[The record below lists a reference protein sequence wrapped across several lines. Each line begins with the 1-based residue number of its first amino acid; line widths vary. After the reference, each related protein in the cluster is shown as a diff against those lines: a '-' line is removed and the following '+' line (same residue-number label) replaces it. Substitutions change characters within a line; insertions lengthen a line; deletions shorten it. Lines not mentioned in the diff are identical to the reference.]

1 MLTDWMLRLRA
12 LFQRTTVEREIDDEL
27 RFHFEHQVDSYV
39 ARGLEREEAI
49 RKVRLEI
56 GGLDQVK
63 EEYRDALG
71 VRLIDGVSRD
81 LRLALRSLRS
91 TPIVTTVAI
100 LSLAL
105 GIGANTAIF
114 SLIDSL
120 VLRTLP
126 GVVQPEQLVTMSS
139 GSPVPTEPR
148 WSYAFWKEIEKRSQ
162 AFDGALAWSARRF
175 DLSAGGETQ
184 SVEGVLA
191 TGSFFET
198 LGVRATIGRTFT
210 AADDV
215 LGGTNDGP
223 VAVIG
228 YNLWQRRFGASAQVV
243 GMPLTIDR
251 VPFTIIGVAPAG
263 FFGTEVGRSID
274 IAVPLSAEPL
284 LQGSAS
290 NLKAPFD
297 KFNLWLVVA
306 LRLKPEQSLEAA
318 TTVLRDVQ
326 PHIREA
332 AKPHIPQV
340 REFEFIKEPFTLTPI
355 STGISGLRRSY
366 QRPLVMILLVVALV
380 LLVACANIA
389 NLQLARARMRR
400 HELSVR
406 RALGAARWQLTRQL
420 LIESLLLAAVGAG
433 FALVI
438 ASWGSRALVAQIS
451 TQASLITLHLPV
463 DWRVLGFTMAI
474 TIATVL
480 LFGVAPAFQA
490 ARVAPIEAIK
500 VQGRG
505 LVGEHRTRFAG
516 TLVVL
521 QVGVSLVLVVFA
533 GLFISSLQRLTS
545 RSLGFDTQ
553 RALHLRVDAAQ
564 ASVKPPDRAT
574 FYQRLVDAAA
584 TVPGVESAAASD
596 KTPFDRGNASGFV
609 RVSGAPREVA
619 SESISSRISYIT
631 PAWFATYGIPL
642 RAGRVFDMHDRNGG
656 MPVLIVNEAFVRKF
670 FPAGNALGSA
680 VTLALGQREEYTM
693 GPRTVIGVVGDTI
706 YSSLR
711 EASQAIVYLPLA
723 QYDLPI
729 PPFAFIN
736 VTVRA
741 AAGSPSALAAGVKGA
756 LASVDKNLMVRSS
769 TLDIHVNDSL
779 RQERILALLTG
790 SFAALGLLLAGLGL
804 YGVTA
809 YAVTRRR
816 TEIGIRMALGAV
828 QTTVV
833 RLVVSRV
840 ARLVGIGVVAGTVAS
855 LWLSRFVASLLY
867 GLEPGDPTTLLVAVV
882 VLGAVGI
889 TAALLPAMRA
899 SRIDPAAVLRES

>member
-12 LFQRTTVEREIDDEL
+12 LFKRTTVEQEIDDEL
-27 RFHFEHQVDSYV
+27 RFHFDHQVDSYV
-39 ARGLEREEAI
+39 ARGLERAEAV
-49 RKVRLEI
+49 RRARLEF

-71 VRLIDGVSRD
+71 VRLIDSFSRD
-81 LRLALRSLRS
+81 VRLALRSLRS

-139 GSPVPTEPR
+139 GSPGPAGPR

-162 AFDGALAWSARRF
+162 VFDGALAWSARRF
-175 DLSAGGETQ
+175 DLSAGGEIQ
-184 SVEGVLA
+184 SVEGVFA

-198 LGVRATIGRTFT
+198 LGVRAAIGRTFT
-210 AADDV
+210 PADDV

-228 YNLWQRRFGASAQVV
+228 YNLWQSRFGASPQVV

-251 VPFTIIGVAPAG
+251 VPFTIVGVAPAG

-290 NLKAPFD
+290 NVKAPFD
-297 KFNLWLVVA
+297 TFNSWLVVA

-318 TTVLRDVQ
+318 TTILRDMQ
-326 PHIREA
+326 PGIREG
-332 AKPHIPQV
+332 AKPQIPQV
-340 REFEFIKEPFTLTPI
+340 REFEFIKEPFTLSPI
-355 STGISGLRRSY
+355 STGISELRRSY
-366 QRPLVMILLVVALV
+366 QRPLVAILFVVALV

-406 RALGAARWQLTRQL
+406 RALGAAPWQLTRQL

-438 ASWGSRALVAQIS
+438 ASWGSRTLVTQIS
-451 TQASLITLHLPV
+451 TQASSITLELPL
-463 DWRVLGFTMAI
+463 DWRVLGFTMAL
-474 TIATVL
+474 TTATVL
-480 LFGVAPAFQA
+480 VFGIAPAFQA
-490 ARVAPIEAIK
+490 AGVAPIEAIK

-516 TLVVL
+516 ALVVL
-521 QVGVSLVLVVFA
+521 QVGLSLVLVVFA
-533 GLFISSLQRLTS
+533 GLFVSSFQRLTS
-545 RSLGFDTQ
+545 RSLGFDTE
-553 RALHLRVDAAQ
+553 RVHLIRIDAAQ
-564 ASVKPPDRAT
+564 ASSKPTDRGAL
-574 FYQRLVDAAA
+574 YHRLVDAVASI
-584 TVPGVESAAASD
+584 PGVASAAASD
-596 KTPFDRGNASGFV
+596 KTPLDRGNAPAFV
-609 RVSGAPREVA
+609 RVAGAPPEVV
-619 SESISSRISYIT
+619 SERISAKLSYIT
-631 PAWFATYGIPL
+631 PGWFAAYEIPL
-642 RAGRVFDMHDRNGG
+642 RAGRDFGARDRNGG
-656 MPVLIVNEAFVRKF
+656 MPVLIVNDAFVRKF
-670 FPAGNALGSA
+670 FPAGNALGST
-680 VTLALGQREEYTM
+680 VTLTLGAREEYSM
-693 GPRTVIGVVGDTI
+693 GPRTVVGVVGDTI

-711 EASQAIVYLPLA
+711 EAPQAIAYLPLA
-723 QYDLPI
+723 QYDLPV
-729 PPFAFIN
+729 PLYAFIN
-736 VTVRA
+736 IAVRS
-741 AAGSPSALAAGVKGA
+741 AAGSPANRAAGVNAALAA
-756 LASVDKNLMVRSS
+756 VDRNLTARLS
-769 TLDIHVNDSL
+769 TLDVQVNDSL
-779 RQERILALLTG
+779 RQERILALLTA
-790 SFAALGLLLAGLGL
+790 SFAALALLLAGLGL

-809 YAVTRRR
+809 YAVARRR

-840 ARLVGIGVVAGTVAS
+840 ARLVGIGVVAGVVAS

>member
-12 LFQRTTVEREIDDEL
+12 LFKRTTVEREIDDEL
-27 RFHFEHQVDSYV
+27 RFHFDHQVDSYV
-39 ARGLEREEAI
+39 KRGLEREEAV
-49 RKVRLEI
+49 RRARLEF
-56 GGLDQVK
+56 GGLDQIK

-71 VRLIDGVSRD
+71 VRLIDRFSRD
-81 LRLALRSLRS
+81 LRLAVRSLRS

-126 GVVQPEQLVTMSS
+126 CVVQPEQLVTMCS
-139 GSPVPTEPR
+139 GSPCPTEPR

-162 AFDGALAWSARRF
+162 AFDGAFAWSARRF
-175 DLSAGGETQ
+175 DLSASGEIQ

-198 LGVRATIGRTFT
+198 LGVRTAIGRTFT
-210 AADDV
+210 DADDV

-228 YNLWQRRFGASAQVV
+228 YNLWQRRFGASPQVV
-243 GMPLTIDR
+243 GMPLMINR

-263 FFGTEVGRSID
+263 FFGTEVGRSMD

-318 TTVLRDVQ
+318 TTILRDVQ

-340 REFEFIKEPFTLTPI
+340 REFEFIKEPFTLSPI

-406 RALGAARWQLTRQL
+406 QALGATRWQLTRQL

-433 FALVI
+433 FALAI
-438 ASWGSRALVAQIS
+438 ASWGSRVLVAQIS
-451 TQASLITLHLPV
+451 TQASSITLHLPL

-500 VQGRG
+500 VQWRG
-505 LVGEHRTRFAG
+505 LVGEHRTRFAA

-521 QVGVSLVLVVFA
+521 QVGISLVLVVFA

-564 ASVKPPDRAT
+564 ASIKPSDRAT

-584 TVPGVESAAASD
+584 AVPGVESAAASD

-619 SESISSRISYIT
+619 SESISARISYIT

-642 RAGRVFDMHDRNGG
+642 RAGRGFDVHDRNGG

-680 VTLALGQREEYTM
+680 VILALGQREEYTM
-693 GPRTVIGVVGDTI
+693 GPRTVVGVVGDTI

-723 QYDLPI
+723 QYDLPV

-741 AAGSPSALAAGVKGA
+741 AAGSPAALAAGVKGA
-756 LASVDKNLMVRSS
+756 LASVDRNLTVRSS

-779 RQERILALLTG
+779 RQERLLALLTG

-809 YAVTRRR
+809 YAVARRR

-840 ARLVGIGVVAGTVAS
+840 AKLVGIGIVAGTVAS

-889 TAALLPAMRA
+889 AAALLPAMRA